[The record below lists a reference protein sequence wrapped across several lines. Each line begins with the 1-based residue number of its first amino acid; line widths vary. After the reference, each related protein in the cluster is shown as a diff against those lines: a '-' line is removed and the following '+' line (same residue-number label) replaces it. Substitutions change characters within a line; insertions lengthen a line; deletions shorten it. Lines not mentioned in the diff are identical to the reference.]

1 MTKDPSVFIEDILD
15 SIDAISTSTYV
26 ENIQK
31 SEFMISA
38 MIQDAVIR
46 RLEIIGE
53 AANRLPDRFTTEH
66 SDIPWAQII
75 GMRNF
80 LIHDYGRVNLELVW
94 DTIQIDLP
102 GLKDRLSKI

>member
-1 MTKDPSVFIEDILD
+1 M
-15 SIDAISTSTYV
+15 
-26 ENIQK
+26 QK
-31 SEFMISA
+31 AEFMKSDMA
-38 MIQDAVIR
+38 QDAVIR

-53 AANRLPDRFTTEH
+53 AANRLPDHFILRH

-94 DTIQIDLP
+94 DTIQTDLP
-102 GLKDRLSKI
+102 DLKAKLEKL

>member
-1 MTKDPSVFIEDILD
+1 MTKDPLVFIEDILD
-15 SIDAISTSTYV
+15 SIDAINTYV

-66 SDIPWAQII
+66 CDIPWAQII
-75 GMRNF
+75 GMRNL